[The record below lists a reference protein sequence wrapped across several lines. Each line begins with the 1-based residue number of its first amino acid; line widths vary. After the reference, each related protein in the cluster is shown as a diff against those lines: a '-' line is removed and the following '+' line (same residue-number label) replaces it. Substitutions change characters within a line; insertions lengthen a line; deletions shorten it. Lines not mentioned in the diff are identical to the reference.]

1 VTAIKFVNWNME
13 WMNDLF
19 VADKGPAAFRPDDA
33 VPQHNHKTTVRR
45 RREDLAGVLNE
56 LQPDVLVVVEGPNR
70 TDELQLFFDLD
81 VEGTWQTYI
90 QPTKGSTQSIG
101 VAVRTDTGKFGDEAI
116 TPFDTTRI
124 PSFERF
130 MIDVDDDGIEENYR
144 FERLPLYTKVLLAKG
159 QEFRILGLHLKSK
172 GIFDAYE
179 WSKWWQVA
187 DANRRKLLAQATQ
200 LRIGFID
207 PFLQSEA
214 TKSVP
219 LLVCGDIN
227 DGPGLDESEKR
238 LFGSTVERLM
248 GLVWFPDLC
257 LRNAL
262 FEGLTVRQQQQLQF
276 EKLAT
281 TSFSDPIFNGVW
293 HRSWIDHILYSDNQT
308 RPWVTQARIDEIIAG
323 EKIWRKY
330 PSASDHFPISAV
342 IEL

>member
-1 VTAIKFVNWNME
+1 
-13 WMNDLF
+13 
-19 VADKGPAAFRPDDA
+19 
-33 VPQHNHKTTVRR
+33 
-45 RREDLAGVLNE
+45 
-56 LQPDVLVVVEGPNR
+56 
-70 TDELQLFFDLD
+70 
-81 VEGTWQTYI
+81 
-90 QPTKGSTQSIG
+90 
-101 VAVRTDTGKFGDEAI
+101 
-116 TPFDTTRI
+116 
-124 PSFERF
+124 
-130 MIDVDDDGIEENYR
+130 
-144 FERLPLYTKVLLAKG
+144 VLLAKG